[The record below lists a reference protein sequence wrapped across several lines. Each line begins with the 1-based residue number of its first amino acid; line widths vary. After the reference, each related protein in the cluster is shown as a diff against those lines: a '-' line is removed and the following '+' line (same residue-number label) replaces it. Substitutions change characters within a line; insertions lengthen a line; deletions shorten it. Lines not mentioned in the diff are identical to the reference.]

1 MKVYKFG
8 GASIQHIDGIK
19 NVSNIIK
26 AIENEPTI
34 IVVSAMGKTT
44 NALEAVV
51 NAFYQHKK
59 EEALLLFDQVKQ
71 QHIQIVKYLLVTQAN
86 KTSEQLKDFFTEV
99 EWLLHD
105 NPVRNYD
112 YYYDQ
117 IVCIGELLSSTLLHA
132 YLKEIKIENSWIDC
146 RDYVRTDNN
155 FRDANIDMDFT
166 NEKIKTLD
174 KLLNENKLIVTQGFI
189 GCTQENES
197 TTLGR
202 EGSDYSA
209 AIIANIL
216 NAESLTIWKD
226 VKGVLNADPK
236 QFEDATLLPNLSYE
250 EIIEMAFYGAQVI
263 HPKTIKPL
271 QNSNIPLKVKCF
283 LDSTL
288 PGTLINNTISKN
300 LPPIIVLKK
309 EQVLVELKTKDFSFV
324 GEKPMSQLYAILAAN
339 NLKPTL
345 TQMGAIS
352 ISICMDDHKE
362 KIEQLAIEASS
373 IFDVSLQRNLQL
385 ITIRHYNK
393 EVMEKLTQGKE
404 FIMQQK
410 TLDTYQAL
418 MQ

>member
-8 GASIQHIDGIK
+8 GASIQHIEGIK
-19 NVSNIIK
+19 NVGNIINTIK
-26 AIENEPTI
+26 NEPTI

-51 NAFYQHKK
+51 NAFYHHKK
-59 EEALLLFDQVKQ
+59 EEALLLFEQVKQ
-71 QHIQIVKYLLVTQAN
+71 QHINIVKYLLVTQAN
-86 KTSEQLKDFFTEV
+86 NTNEQLKDFFTEV

-117 IVCIGELLSSTLLHA
+117 IVCIGELLSSTILHA
-132 YLKEIKIENSWIDC
+132 YLNEINIQTNWIDS
-146 RDYVRTDNN
+146 RDYIRTDNN
-155 FRDANIDMDFT
+155 FRDANIEMHFT
-166 NEKIKTLD
+166 IDKIKAL
-174 KLLNENKLIVTQGFI
+174 KNKLAETNILVTQGFI

-209 AIIANIL
+209 AIIANIIQ
-216 NAESLTIWKD
+216 ADSLTIWKD

-236 QFEDATLLPNLSYE
+236 QFEDAKLLPELSYE

-271 QNSNIPLKVKCF
+271 QNSNIPLYVKCF
-283 LDSTL
+283 LDSSL
-288 PGTLINNTISKN
+288 PGTLISNKICKN

-309 EQVLVELKTKDFSFV
+309 DQVLVQLKTKDFSFV
-324 GEKPMSQLYAILAAN
+324 GEKPMSQLYEILATN

-352 ISICMDDHKE
+352 ISICLDDHNE
-362 KIEQLAIEASS
+362 KIEQLAITASE
-373 IFDVSLQRNLQL
+373 IFDVTLQRNLQL
-385 ITIRHYNK
+385 LTIRHYNK
-393 EVMEKLTQGKE
+393 EIMEKLTDGKE

-410 TLDTYQAL
+410 TLTTYQAL
-418 MQ
+418 MV